1 MKRNPRESQTW
12 EFLRGD
18 LEPRRTEL
26 ADLRNDNAGDEMA
39 QAESIILRY
48 LENMPVEDT
57 TDVPSMA
64 EDIGRH
70 WPFHGEGE
78 AFFQAAV
85 DDLVKKGW
93 VRMDG
98 DQVKLDTV
106 VRVSRRYLKASLSKA
121 SSR

>member
-1 MKRNPRESQTW
+1 MKRDPRESQTW

-26 ADLRNDNAGDEMA
+26 TDLRNDNAGDQMA
-39 QAESIILRY
+39 QAQNIILRY

-57 TDVPSMA
+57 VDVPSMA
-64 EDIGRH
+64 QDIGRH
-70 WPFHGEGE
+70 WPFHGEGD
-78 AFFQAAV
+78 AFFQEAV
-85 DDLVKKGW
+85 DDLVKQGW

-106 VRVSRRYLKASLSKA
+106 VRVSRRYLTSSLRRS
-121 SSR
+121 